1 MKSSVKSL
9 LAAFA
14 FGACALVGT
23 AQTPK
28 IMVVDMA
35 NLFDNHYKKL
45 EQDQKLRGDE
55 QKAQEELEKLNA
67 EGNQLVEQYKEFA
80 EQAKNPALSD
90 DAKAKA
96 EQEAQAKLEE
106 IQRKQNEVQTF
117 RVNTQ
122 RTLQQRIQNFR
133 GIMLEEIGKIA
144 TDVAKRQGASLLI
157 DKSGPS
163 LIGIAPLIYADPSM
177 DITEAVAAEINKSR
191 PAGAPTAPASPAPT
205 TSGSTPTTADE
216 PSVSFPGA
224 KKN

>member
-9 LAAFA
+9 LAAVA
-14 FGACALVGT
+14 FGASALIGA
-23 AQTPK
+23 AQSPK

-67 EGNQLVEQYKEFA
+67 EGNELVEQYKELVD
-80 EQAKNPALSD
+80 QAKNPALSN
-90 DAKAKA
+90 DAKTKA
-96 EQEAQAKLEE
+96 EQDAQGKLEE
-106 IQRKQNEVQTF
+106 IQRKQNEVQNF
-117 RVNTQ
+117 RVSTQ
-122 RTLQQRIQNFR
+122 RTLQQRIQTFR
-133 GIMLEEIGKIA
+133 GLMLEEIGKVA
-144 TDVAKRQGASLLI
+144 TEVAKRQGAALLL

-163 LIGIAPLIYADPSM
+163 LIGISPLVYSDPSL
-177 DITEAVAAEINKSR
+177 DITEAVAAEINKTR
-191 PAGAPTAPASPAPT
+191 PAGAPTAAPAPA
-205 TSGSTPTTADE
+205 TSGSTPKASDE